1 MTALL
6 AVRDLGITFHGQAR
20 TVRAVD
26 GISFDIADHEMVAL
40 VGESGCGKSATA
52 LSLLRILSRNATVDA
67 ASRVQFDS
75 HQLLS
80 LSEPAMC
87 DLRGRRLSM
96 VFQEP
101 AAALNPLMSVGS
113 QIADVAII
121 HGERSR
127 AVARQRAIQML
138 HRVGF
143 PEADLYARRLPHE
156 LSGGQRQRVLIA
168 MALLLNPALVI
179 ADEPTSALDMTVQAQ
194 ILELLREL
202 QRETG
207 TAVLF
212 VTHDFGVVAEMCSR
226 VLVMQSGRIVE
237 DAPVDRAFHSPAHAH
252 TAALIRAVPT
262 LTAHR

>member
-6 AVRDLGITFHGQAR
+6 EVRDLGITFQGHAQ

-26 GISFDIADHEMVAL
+26 GISFDVADHEMVAL

-52 LSLLRILSRNATVDA
+52 LSLLRILPRNATVDA

-75 HQLLS
+75 LQLLS

-101 AAALNPLMSVGS
+101 ASALNPLMAVGA
-113 QIADVAII
+113 QIADVAIV

-143 PEADLYARRLPHE
+143 PEADVYARRLPHE

-168 MALLLNPALVI
+168 MALLLHPALVI

-226 VLVMQSGRIVE
+226 VLVMQAGRIVE

-262 LTAHR
+262 LSAHR

>member
-6 AVRDLGITFHGQAR
+6 AVRDLGITFHGQAQR
-20 TVRAVD
+20 VRAVD
-26 GISFDIADHEMVAL
+26 GISFEIADHEMVAL

-52 LSLLRILSRNATVDA
+52 LSLLRILPQNATVDA
-67 ASRVQFDS
+67 TSYVQFDA

-80 LSEPAMC
+80 LSKPAMC

-101 AAALNPLMSVGS
+101 ASALNPLMSVGS
-113 QIADVAII
+113 QIADVAIV

-127 AVARQRAIQML
+127 AVARQRALQML

-168 MALLLNPALVI
+168 MALLLHPALVV

-212 VTHDFGVVAEMCSR
+212 ITHDFAVVAEMCSR

-237 DAPVDRAFHSPAHAH
+237 DAPVDRAFHSPAHPH

>member
-1 MTALL
+1 MVENSNLVEFRGVSYSIDGFVILDDLNLTIEKGEVLVLL
-6 AVRDLGITFHGQAR
+6 
-20 TVRAVD
+20 
-26 GISFDIADHEMVAL
+26 
-40 VGESGCGKSATA
+40 GESGCGKTTTLKLINRLIEPTSGEVLVEGKSTA
-52 LSLLRILSRNATVDA
+52 DWNAIALRRHIGYVIQDGGLFPHFTVAENVALVLRLEKWDESRQMARTSEMLDLVGLDPA
-67 ASRVQFDS
+67 KFASR
-75 HQLLS
+75 
-80 LSEPAMC
+80 
-87 DLRGRRLSM
+87 
-96 VFQEP
+96 
-101 AAALNPLMSVGS
+101 
-113 QIADVAII
+113 
-121 HGERSR
+121 
-127 AVARQRAIQML
+127 
-138 HRVGF
+138 
-143 PEADLYARRLPHE
+143 YPHE

-168 MALLLNPALVI
+168 MALLLHPALVI

-194 ILELLREL
+194 ILGLLREL

>member
-6 AVRDLGITFHGQAR
+6 EVRDLGITFNARGQL
-20 TVRAVD
+20 VRAVD
-26 GISFDIADHEMVAL
+26 GISFEVAAHEMVAL
-40 VGESGCGKSATA
+40 VGESGCGKSASA
-52 LSLLRILSRNATVDA
+52 LALLRILPRNATVDA
-67 ASRVQFDS
+67 ASRVEFDS

-80 LSEPAMC
+80 LSEPAMR
-87 DLRGRRLSM
+87 DLRCRRLSM

-101 AAALNPLMSVGS
+101 AAALNPLMAVGS
-113 QIADVAII
+113 QIADVAIV

-143 PEADLYARRLPHE
+143 PDADLYARRLPHE

-212 VTHDFGVVAEMCSR
+212 ITHDFGVVAEMCSR

-237 DAPVDRAFHSPAHAH
+237 DAPVDRAFHAPAHPH

>member
-6 AVRDLGITFHGQAR
+6 EVRDLGITFHGHGQ
-20 TVRAVD
+20 TTRAVD

-52 LSLLRILSRNATVDA
+52 LSLLRILPRNATVDA
-67 ASRVQFDS
+67 ASRVQFDAL
-75 HQLLS
+75 QLLA

-113 QIADVAII
+113 QIADVAIV

-168 MALLLNPALVI
+168 MALLLHPALVI
-179 ADEPTSALDMTVQAQ
+179 ADEPTSALDMTVQKQ

-212 VTHDFGVVAEMCSR
+212 ITHDFGVVAEMCSR

-262 LTAHR
+262 LSAHR